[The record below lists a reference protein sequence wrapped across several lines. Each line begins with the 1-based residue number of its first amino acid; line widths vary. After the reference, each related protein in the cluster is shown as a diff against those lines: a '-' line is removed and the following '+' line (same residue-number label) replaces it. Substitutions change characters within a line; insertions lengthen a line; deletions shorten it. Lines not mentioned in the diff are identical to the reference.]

1 MPLQV
6 VQLLAQDRD
15 VPDPVR
21 AAIAEGRLEQAGFML
36 MDAFELTCVEASA
49 LVDTELC
56 GCVDA

>member
-15 VPDPVR
+15 VPGPVR
-21 AAIAEGRLEQAGFML
+21 AAIADGRLEQAGFML

-49 LVDTELC
+49 LVDRELC
-56 GCVDA
+56 GCTDA